1 MNILIVEDEEL
12 YADQLQLLI
21 KRIGH
26 NPCAVAESAEEALKK
41 FRMNQIDLAIIDIN
55 LKGEMDG
62 LELGKWL
69 RRLSNLP
76 VIFITS
82 HYDNDEYF
90 EKASLLS
97 AFGFIRKPL
106 DETQLLRTITLAL
119 NYQSGSNTNPIS
131 PAEDNLPQPPL
142 RATLLIQLKSKLVKI
157 KQEDILFIEA
167 DDKHCTIHL
176 KDGRQ
181 YLERISLKEIS
192 KKLLPQM
199 FAQSQRSF
207 IVNLDKIQEIN
218 TSELTIKIQ
227 DFWIPLGNS
236 YKDYF
241 LKKFGLND

>member
-1 MNILIVEDEEL
+1 MDILIVEDEEL

-21 KRIGH
+21 RRIGH
-26 NPCAVAESAEEALKK
+26 HPCAVAESAEEALKK
-41 FRMNQIDLAIIDIN
+41 FEMHQIDLAIIDIN

-69 RRLSNLP
+69 RRLSQLP

-106 DETQLLRTITLAL
+106 DETQLFRTITLAL
-119 NYQSGSNTNPIS
+119 NYQSASHTNPIFATES
-131 PAEDNLPQPPL
+131 LPPQPPL
-142 RATLLIQLKSKLVKI
+142 KAALLIQSKSKLVKI

-176 KDGRQ
+176 DDGQQ

-192 KKLLPQM
+192 KKLLPQI

-218 TSELTIKIQ
+218 TSEFTIKIQ

-236 YKDYF
+236 YKEYF
-241 LKKFGLND
+241 LKKFGFQ